1 MPEQIPAQPTA
12 ASLKNELSDSL
23 RVLKTDFDG
32 LKKFVAEIAPDG
44 VPATISLSK
53 EELNGL
59 LSAAL
64 EIQDAA
70 NDIAFE
76 AGKIKE
82 RLERLS

>member
-1 MPEQIPAQPTA
+1 MPEQISAQPTA
-12 ASLKNELSDSL
+12 TSLKDELSESL
-23 RVLKTDFDG
+23 SVLKMDFDG

-44 VPATISLSK
+44 VPATIPLSK

-76 AGKIKE
+76 AGKIKDK
-82 RLERLS
+82 LERLG